1 MSKRN
6 WTLEDDK
13 YIIDNYKKVT
23 LKSMAEHFNCSIG
36 CVTNRVK
43 ALGLDYDKKTCR
55 RWTEEEIEQ
64 LRLMAEKNLAKTI
77 YKKIDRKKKK
87 KNKKNNIK

>member
-23 LKSMAEHFNCSIG
+23 LKSMAEHFNCFIG

-43 ALGLDYDKKTCR
+43 ALGLDY
-55 RWTEEEIEQ
+55 Q
-64 LRLMAEKNLAKTI
+64 KNEAS
-77 YKKIDRKKKK
+77 
-87 KNKKNNIK
+87 